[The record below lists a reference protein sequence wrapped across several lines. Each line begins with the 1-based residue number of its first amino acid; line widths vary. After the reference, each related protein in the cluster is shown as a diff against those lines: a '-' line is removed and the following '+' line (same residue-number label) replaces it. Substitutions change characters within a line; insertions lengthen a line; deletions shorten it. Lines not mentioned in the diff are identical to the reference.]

1 VADRVVTL
9 GERDGDRTVT
19 CPGGPAVVAPGGG
32 AARARRDD
40 TEVEM
45 RPVLRARRVL
55 AAALGLF
62 LLAGCAG
69 GAAAPDAGR
78 SPRPAPPV
86 SRAQVGTVPA
96 DGAQEV
102 HTGDDVAVTVADG
115 RLLSVRLADDRG
127 VAVPGR
133 ITPDGTRWSPT
144 EELTPAT
151 PYTLDA
157 VAEDAAGLRADQ
169 HSAFFTAGPA
179 HTVTA
184 FFTPDDGATVG
195 VGMPVSLRFS
205 RPVAD
210 RAAVERAVEVTAD
223 PPVPLA
229 AHWFGDRR
237 LDVRP
242 EHLWT
247 PGTQVRVALRL
258 KDVEVAPGEYGT
270 QTKEVGFTV
279 GRSRVSTVDLATS
292 TMTVREDG
300 EEDRVLEVSA
310 GSPQHPTYR
319 GVMVVSE
326 KFAETRM
333 NSRTVGLGDEYDI
346 KDVPHAMRLT
356 ASGTFVHGNYWADE
370 EVFGAANTSH
380 GCIGLAD
387 RQGGDPQ
394 SPAGWFFERTL
405 VGDVIVVE
413 GAEGETVPPS
423 NGLNG
428 WNMAW
433 AEWRRGSALGVH

>member
-1 VADRVVTL
+1 
-9 GERDGDRTVT
+9 
-19 CPGGPAVVAPGGG
+19 
-32 AARARRDD
+32 
-40 TEVEM
+40 
-45 RPVLRARRVL
+45 
-55 AAALGLF
+55 
-62 LLAGCAG
+62 
-69 GAAAPDAGR
+69 
-78 SPRPAPPV
+78 
-86 SRAQVGTVPA
+86 
-96 DGAQEV
+96 
-102 HTGDDVAVTVADG
+102 
-115 RLLSVRLADDRG
+115 